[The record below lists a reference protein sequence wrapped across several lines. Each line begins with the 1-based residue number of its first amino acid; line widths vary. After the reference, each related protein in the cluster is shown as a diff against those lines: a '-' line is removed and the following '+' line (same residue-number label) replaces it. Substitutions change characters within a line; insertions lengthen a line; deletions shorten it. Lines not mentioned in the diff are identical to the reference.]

1 MFETIT
7 RRSLRRGALA
17 GIAVAAAGA
26 VLAACSSSGGGS
38 SNNSTP
44 AAGGTGASSSGAAAS
59 TGLMQP
65 GVLTVGMNLQFKPE
79 MYLDNGKPAG
89 YDVDLLN
96 KLAASMGVKLNIQNL
111 DFNGLI
117 PGLQAKK
124 FDLVSV
130 GLTPNADREKVV
142 DFTRSYVPYASILAV
157 KASDNSPASISTYNK
172 SGVTITALQG
182 SSDETLAKAS
192 FPKAKVEG
200 LSDQSATLLEV
211 QTGRAQGAVLEDYI
225 LAQYVKANPGQLKQA
240 QLAKPLSLSYGSWA
254 VQKGDTAL
262 TNALNAFLCKA
273 QSDGTLAQLYKQDFG
288 ATMPTMPAGC

>member
-1 MFETIT
+1 MSEKTSA
-7 RRSLRRGALA
+7 RRIRRRALLA
-17 GIAVAAAGA
+17 GIGVVAAAA
-26 VLAACSSSGGGS
+26 LAACSSSGGSHTSGS
-38 SNNSTP
+38 TGS
-44 AAGGTGASSSGAAAS
+44 AVGGSASSSAAA
-59 TGLMQP
+59 GLMKP

-96 KLAASMGVKLNIQNL
+96 KLAASLGVKLDIQNL

-130 GLTPNADREKVV
+130 GLTPNPDRQKVV
-142 DFTRSYVPYASILAV
+142 DFTRSYVPYASVLAV
-157 KASDNSPASISTYNK
+157 KANDNSTPDVSTYNK

-182 SSDETLAKAS
+182 SSDETLAKSS
-192 FPKAKVEG
+192 FPNAKIEG
-200 LSDQSATLLEV
+200 LSDQNATLLEV

-225 LAQYVKANPGQLKQA
+225 LAQYIKANPGGVKQA

-262 TNALNAFLCKA
+262 QSELNAFLCKS
-273 QSDGTLAQLYKQDFG
+273 QNDGTLAQLYQQDFG
-288 ATMPTMPAGC
+288 ATMPAMPGGC